1 MTEGATDDTSEKL
14 FQLVYDE
21 LRALASSRLRH
32 ETPGQTLQPT
42 ALVHEVY
49 MRLVASRKDQHW
61 DSIGHF
67 FAAAA
72 ESMRRILV
80 DIARK
85 KKNKPRK
92 DATAEVILQLEG
104 IREDITE
111 DQLLQL
117 DVALRRLESEDP
129 EKAKI
134 VVLRYF
140 GGLSIEQICD
150 AVGSSR
156 TSVSRHLTFSRAWL
170 LREMTREESSDSQE

>member
-1 MTEGATDDTSEKL
+1 M
-14 FQLVYDE
+14 
-21 LRALASSRLRH
+21 
-32 ETPGQTLQPT
+32 
-42 ALVHEVY
+42 
-49 MRLVASRKDQHW
+49 ASRKDQHW

-72 ESMRRILV
+72 ESMRRILA

-92 DATAEVILQLEG
+92 DATGEVILQLEG

-140 GGLSIEQICD
+140 GGLSIEQIATLSGPQERRSAC
-150 AVGSSR
+150 
-156 TSVSRHLTFSRAWL
+156 HLTFSRAWL